1 MYDIVIIG
9 GGISGLYFLH
19 KMHKKYPKDKI
30 ILYEKSEHIG
40 GKLKTQYDES
50 NSVLYEC
57 GPWRISA
64 KHKYMIQLCKDLDIS
79 LEKICFENFYN
90 SEKYDIKPIKKD
102 ENLSGYDS
110 LLFQKDKNYADEIEN
125 KCGYNELLKM
135 SSVIN
140 AYDVKKKQEDYYYLQ
155 NGFSTLIQRLSKP
168 ISNFIKTNCLIK
180 NIEKQSDDLFHILI
194 QERTGSNHFSQ
205 YMIHSKIVILAIP
218 SESIEKIWFINQHIE
233 PLLASISPLSLN
245 HIYAFSERKPI
256 INNKLNF
263 HMYTNNS
270 LSQIISS
277 VYHNKWF
284 QISYSA
290 GKIADYWN
298 RLCLGHSILFK
309 KKLDLFCKQLFH
321 FIPIK
326 YKNYYWENA
335 IHYWKPSFQFNLQ
348 KSYFL
353 SLYPNPSLLKNL
365 YIIGESFSKNQGW
378 CEGSLETVYDL
389 IEILT
394 ISTKLK
400 KTSLPKSYIIY
411 KNRVLNID
419 KWIHHHP
426 GGYDAIKNHLNQ
438 DITELWNSIHNSK
451 YSLSIILS
459 LQIGWIIN
467 GKYYSFDSN
476 L

>member
-9 GGISGLYFLH
+9 GGISGLFFLH
-19 KMHKKYPKDKI
+19 KMHQKYPKDKI

-40 GKLKTQYDES
+40 GKLKTQYDKS
-50 NSVLYEC
+50 NNILYES
-57 GPWRISA
+57 GPWRISS

-79 LEKICFENFYN
+79 LEKIYIKDFYN
-90 SEKYDIKPIKKD
+90 FEKYQINPIQKD
-102 ENLSGYDS
+102 PNLSSYDS
-110 LLFQKDKNYADEIEN
+110 LLFEKDKQYADKIEN
-125 KCGYNELLKM
+125 KSGYNELLKM
-135 SSVIN
+135 SSMIN
-140 AYDVKKKQEDYYYLQ
+140 AYNVKKKQEDYFYLK
-155 NGFSTLIQRLSKP
+155 NGFSMLIQQLSKN
-168 ISNFIKTNCLIK
+168 ISIFIKTKCLLK
-180 NIEKQSDDLFHILI
+180 NIKKKSNYFDILI
-194 QERTGSNHFSQ
+194 QERKGSNDFNQ
-205 YMIHSKIVILAIP
+205 YMIKSKIVILAIP
-218 SESIEKIWFINQHIE
+218 SESIEKICFINSHIE
-233 PLLASISPLSLN
+233 PLLASVSPLSLN
-245 HIYAFSERKPI
+245 HIYAFSDKKPTI
-256 INNKLNF
+256 QNDSQF

-277 VYHNKWF
+277 VYHNNWF

-321 FIPIK
+321 FIPIQ

-335 IHYWKPSFQFNLQ
+335 IHYWKPSFQFNLM

-353 SLYPNPSLLKNL
+353 SLYPNPSSLPNL

-378 CEGSLETVYDL
+378 CEGALETVYDL
-389 IEILT
+389 IEFLT
-394 ISTKLK
+394 VSIPLK
-400 KTSLPKSYIIY
+400 KTSLPKSFVIY

-419 KWIHHHP
+419 QWIHHHP

-438 DITELWNSIHNSK
+438 DITELWDSIHNSK
-451 YSLSIILS
+451 NSLSIILS

-467 GKYYSFDSN
+467 SQYYSFE